1 MAFNINDYE
10 TVESRLEKFIA
21 DFPDFRIDTELVAH
35 TDKRFIV
42 RAAIYRTYLDPVPFA
57 TGLAYEDI
65 SDRGVNQTSAL
76 ENCETSSIGRALANA
91 SYAAKGKR
99 PSQSEMAK
107 VAKGDN
113 ELPKPMY
120 GKAGSKSAAIEMA
133 LRQDIKDNPWT
144 APVQN
149 EDPVQWTVDDV
160 AKELNAEKVD
170 VTFDCR
176 HGKMLRKEGT
186 NARGAYYGFVCV
198 EKNKAQ
204 QCPSKWAKATANGKW
219 SFPDDKE

>member
-35 TDKRFIV
+35 TPTRFIV
-42 RAAIYRTYLDPVPFA
+42 RAALYRTFADPVPFA

-65 SDRGVNQTSAL
+65 TDRGVNQTSAL
-76 ENCETSSIGRALANA
+76 ENCETSSIGRALAQA
-91 SYAAKGKR
+91 GYAAKGKR
-99 PSQSEMAK
+99 PSQEEMAK
-107 VAKGDN
+107 VARGN
-113 ELPKPMY
+113 AEPVKPLY
-120 GKAGSKSAAIEMA
+120 GKAGSKSAAMEMA

-144 APVQN
+144 AP
-149 EDPVQWTVDDV
+149 EAKDEPIQWSVEDV
-160 AKELNAEKVD
+160 AKELNATKVD
-170 VTFDCR
+170 ETFDCR

-219 SFPDDKE
+219 YFPDEKE

>member
-1 MAFNINDYE
+1 LAFNINDYE
-10 TVESRLEKFIA
+10 TVESRLEKFIT

-35 TDKRFIV
+35 TETRFIV
-42 RAAIYRTYLDPVPFA
+42 RAAIYRTYLDAVPFA

-65 SDRGVNQTSAL
+65 TERGVNQTSAL
-76 ENCETSSIGRALANA
+76 ENCETSAIGRSLAQA
-91 SYAAKGKR
+91 GYAAKGKR
-99 PSQSEMAK
+99 PSQSEMQK
-107 VAKGDN
+107 VVKGN
-113 ELPKPMY
+113 QEAPKPLY
-120 GKAGSKSAAIEMA
+120 GKVGSKSAAIEMA

-144 APVQN
+144 APVKN
-149 EDPVQWTVDDV
+149 EDPVKWTVEDV

-170 VTFDCR
+170 ETFDCR

-204 QCPSKWAKATANGKW
+204 QCPSKWAKATSNGKW
-219 SFPDDKE
+219 YFPDDKE

>member
-10 TVESRLEKFIA
+10 TVESRLEKFIV

-35 TDKRFIV
+35 TPTRFIV
-42 RAAIYRTYLDPVPFA
+42 RAAVYRTYLDSVPFA

-65 SDRGVNQTSAL
+65 TDRGVNQTSAL
-76 ENCETSSIGRALANA
+76 ENCETSAIGRALANCG
-91 SYAAKGKR
+91 YAAKGKR

-107 VAKGDN
+107 VATGN
-113 ELPKPMY
+113 AESIKPMY
-120 GKAGSKSAAIEMA
+120 GKAGSKSAAMEMA

-144 APVQN
+144 AP
-149 EDPVQWTVDDV
+149 EAKDEPIQWSVEDV
-160 AKELNAEKVD
+160 AKELNATKIDE
-170 VTFDCR
+170 TFDCR

-219 SFPDDKE
+219 YFPDDKE

>member
-10 TVESRLEKFIA
+10 TVESRLEKFIT

-35 TDKRFIV
+35 TETRFIV
-42 RAAIYRTYLDPVPFA
+42 RAAIYRTYLDAVPFA

-65 SDRGVNQTSAL
+65 TERGVNQTSAL
-76 ENCETSSIGRALANA
+76 ENCETSAIGRSLAQA
-91 SYAAKGKR
+91 GYAAKGKR
-99 PSQSEMAK
+99 PSQSEMQK
-107 VAKGDN
+107 VVKGN
-113 ELPKPMY
+113 QEAPKPLY
-120 GKAGSKSAAIEMA
+120 GKVGSKSAAIEMA

-144 APVQN
+144 APVKN
-149 EDPVQWTVDDV
+149 EDPVKWTVEDV

-170 VTFDCR
+170 ETFDCR

-204 QCPSKWAKATANGKW
+204 QCPSKWAKATSNGKW
-219 SFPDDKE
+219 YFPDDKE

>member
-35 TDKRFIV
+35 TETRFIV
-42 RAAIYRTYLDPVPFA
+42 RAAIYRTYLDAVPFA

-65 SDRGVNQTSAL
+65 TERGVNQTSAL
-76 ENCETSSIGRALANA
+76 ENCETSAIGRSLAQA
-91 SYAAKGKR
+91 GYAAKGKR
-99 PSQSEMAK
+99 PSQSEMQK
-107 VAKGDN
+107 VVKGN
-113 ELPKPMY
+113 QEAPKPLY
-120 GKAGSKSAAIEMA
+120 GKVGSKSAAIEMA

-149 EDPVQWTVDDV
+149 EDPVKWTVEDV

-170 VTFDCR
+170 ETFDCR

-219 SFPDDKE
+219 YFPDDKE